1 MSSQGGIELK
11 DLLGNKGANLCEM
24 TKQGCVPC
32 CERAG
37 AGVPPPPGCPLHL
50 FQNDRPSHT
59 HPHPTPRRLPVPP
72 GFVVT
77 TDTCKAFFE
86 AGKTLPPG
94 LKEEYMAALAK
105 VEKQTG
111 RKFGDTNG
119 NPLLLSVRSGAVV
132 SMPGM
137 MDTGMCVRMLGFVV

>member
-1 MSSQGGIELK
+1 M
-11 DLLGNKGANLCEM
+11 
-24 TKQGCVPC
+24 
-32 CERAG
+32 
-37 AGVPPPPGCPLHL
+37 
-50 FQNDRPSHT
+50 
-59 HPHPTPRRLPVPP
+59 PP

-137 MDTGMCVRMLGFVV
+137 MDTGAYVHANVGLYVGQ